1 MNEVNRNR
9 QLASLLLRKRSYFL
23 RKLKISRQ
31 RRLARRKRQFWFT
44 SGRTDHW
51 WDNVLEGKMPEE
63 QWIKNFRMT
72 REEFFKLVHELRP
85 YISPDKSLPNYRA
98 LTVEKKLAVAL
109 YYLKDTG
116 SLAMTANTFGIAICT
131 TSRVIFQVCQTISS
145 VLGPKYLRLPKT
157 TSEKRQKVS
166 EFEAKFGMPQAFGCI
181 DGVVIRHLVK

>member
-1 MNEVNRNR
+1 
-9 QLASLLLRKRSYFL
+9 
-23 RKLKISRQ
+23 
-31 RRLARRKRQFWFT
+31 
-44 SGRTDHW
+44 
-51 WDNVLEGKMPEE
+51 
-63 QWIKNFRMT
+63 MT

-157 TSEKRQKVS
+157 TSEMRQKVS
-166 EFEAKFGMPQAFGCI
+166 EFKAKFGSYKTANKKLRRLFFLQKVLFFKRSSCMRLSWCIHGC
-181 DGVVIRHLVK
+181 GMSVAR